1 MYHLKEHGV
10 FISISR
16 RGVKPKKGGDLYT
29 NVVIFENSSHAGV
42 SVSINMYTCRHMW
55 VDTHMYIYIYMYIYK
70 YVHIDAYTRLFN
82 YFCVSLYK
90 FTSFSTLNLGRN

>member
-1 MYHLKEHGV
+1 M
-10 FISISR
+10 
-16 RGVKPKKGGDLYT
+16 
-29 NVVIFENSSHAGV
+29 
-42 SVSINMYTCRHMW
+42 C
-55 VDTHMYIYIYMYIYK
+55 IYMYIYK